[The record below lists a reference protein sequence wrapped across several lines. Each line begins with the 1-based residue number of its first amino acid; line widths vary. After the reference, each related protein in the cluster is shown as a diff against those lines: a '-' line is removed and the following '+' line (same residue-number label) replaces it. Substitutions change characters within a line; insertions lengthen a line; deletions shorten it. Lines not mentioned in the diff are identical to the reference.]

1 MFQDL
6 DTTLQAIVKDA
17 DAPVLLKNAL
27 VSFETPDKDYAPAT
41 TTLNLFLHEVSENR
55 DLRDPEPIY
64 VLEHGTYKRRSPPLR
79 IDCCYLVTAWSSK
92 SGALKAA
99 EEHQLLGQALA
110 WLSRFGTIPEEYLR
124 GSLEG
129 QPYPP
134 PTLVAQVD
142 GRHAAS
148 EFWSALGIAPRVTF
162 RTVVTI
168 ALDLKLET
176 IVGPEVVSRE
186 LRVGERRA
194 AALESV
200 FAIGGTVRDASSK
213 ARIVAA
219 TVRLEPL
226 ARGVQTDALGRYRF
240 SELRAGDYTLVV
252 SADGFETQN
261 LAVEVPGRRPHAYDV
276 ELTAS

>member
-6 DTTLQAIVKDA
+6 DSTLDAIVNDP
-17 DAPVLLKNAL
+17 DAPGLLKEAE
-27 VSFETPDKDYAPAT
+27 VSFETPDRDYAPAM

-64 VLEHGTYKRRSPPLR
+64 LLEHGTYKRRSPPLR
-79 IDCCYLVTAWSSK
+79 IDCCYLVTAWSAK
-92 SGALKAA
+92 SGAHRAA

-124 GSLEG
+124 GSLVG

-148 EFWSALGIAPRVTF
+148 EFWSALGIAPRVVF

-168 ALDLKLET
+168 ALDLDLET

-186 LRVGERRA
+186 VRVGERRA
-194 AALESV
+194 GLESV
-200 FAIGGTVRDASSK
+200 FAIGGTVRDAASK
-213 ARIVAA
+213 ALIVAA

-226 ARGVQTDALGRYRF
+226 ARGVQTDASGRYRF
-240 SELRAGDYTLVV
+240 SALRAGAYTLVA

-261 LAVEVPGRRPHAYDV
+261 LPVEVPGRRPNAYDV
-276 ELTAS
+276 ELTAA

>member
-6 DTTLQAIVKDA
+6 DRTLNAIIEDPQAPEVLRQA
-17 DAPVLLKNAL
+17 D
-27 VSFETPDKDYAPAT
+27 VSFETPDKEYAPDR

-64 VLEHGTYKRRSPPLR
+64 TLEHGTYKKLMPPLR

-92 SGALKAA
+92 SGAQRAA

-110 WLSRFGTIPEEYLR
+110 WLSRFGTIPETYLQE
-124 GSLEG
+124 SLVG

-148 EFWSALGIAPRVTF
+148 EFWSALGIAPRVAF
-162 RTVVTI
+162 RAVVTI
-168 ALDLKLET
+168 ALDLALDT

-186 LRVGERRA
+186 LRLGERRA
-194 AALESV
+194 G
-200 FAIGGTVRDASSK
+200 FASAFSIGGTVRDANSR
-213 ARIVAA
+213 ALVVDA
-219 TVRLEPL
+219 TVKLEPL
-226 ARGVQTDALGRYRF
+226 AREARTDRVGRYRF
-240 SELRAGDYTLVV
+240 HKLRAGQYTLVTT
-252 SADGFETQN
+252 AHGFAEQN
-261 LAVEVPGRRPHAYDV
+261 ISVEVPGRTPNAYDI
-276 ELTAS
+276 ELSAA